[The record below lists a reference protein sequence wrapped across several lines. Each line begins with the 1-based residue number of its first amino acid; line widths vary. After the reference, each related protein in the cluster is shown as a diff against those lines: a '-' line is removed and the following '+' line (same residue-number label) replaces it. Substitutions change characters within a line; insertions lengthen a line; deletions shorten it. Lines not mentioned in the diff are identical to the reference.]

1 MDVIKAA
8 NDQMLAVRSEFDG
21 MHDLCRKAGESGKL
35 LFDAYPRLK
44 MINRARKNL
53 ERTLKEVSK
62 ISRTTALD

>member
-8 NDQMLAVRSEFDG
+8 NDQMLAVRSEFEG
-21 MHDLCRKAGESGKL
+21 MHELCRKAGEQGKL

-53 ERTLKEVSK
+53 ERTLKEVREGTK
-62 ISRTTALD
+62 V